1 MVPARWWLPL
11 LLLPLLLL
19 CAAGLALA
27 QQALAQQQDVNWQ
40 EAVARL
46 AQERTRAE
54 TCARLLK
61 KHGDAAAV
69 DRGALA
75 YGEAKAEYDG
85 IVAGLGV
92 ALARKEQPA
101 SLSDLEGRLRR
112 GFEQREGFCRAAQAL
127 LPPAATGEKGVIDG
141 IVKGAV
147 EPLVQALLAIWTR
160 ARDEDALTRA
170 TIQTQLEATSWP
182 AFAALAP

>member
-1 MVPARWWLPL
+1 MVPARWWWLSL
-11 LLLPLLLL
+11 FLL
-19 CAAGLALA
+19 CAAGGLALA
-27 QQALAQQQDVNWQ
+27 PARAQQQQGVNWQ

-61 KHGDAAAV
+61 RHGDAAAL

-75 YGEAKAEYDG
+75 HGEAKAEYDG

-101 SLSDLEGRLRR
+101 SLPDLEGRLRR
-112 GFEQREGFCRAAQAL
+112 GFEQREAFCRAAQAL
-127 LPPAATGEKGVIDG
+127 LPPAAAGEKGVLDE

-160 ARDEDALTRA
+160 ARDEDALTRQ
-170 TIQTQLEATSWP
+170 TIQTQLEATAWP
-182 AFAALAP
+182 AFAAIAPTP

>member
-11 LLLPLLLL
+11 LLL
-19 CAAGLALA
+19 CAAGPALA
-27 QQALAQQQDVNWQ
+27 QQALAQQQGVNWQ

-61 KHGDAAAV
+61 RHGDAAAV

-92 ALARKEQPA
+92 ALARREQPA
-101 SLSDLEGRLRR
+101 SLPDLEGRLRR
-112 GFEQREGFCRAAQAL
+112 GFERREGFCRTAQAL
-127 LPPAATGEKGVIDG
+127 LPPAATGEKGVLDQ
-141 IVKGAV
+141 IVGGAV

-160 ARDEDALTRA
+160 VRDEDALTRQ
-170 TIQTQLEATSWP
+170 TIQTQLEATAWP
-182 AFAALAP
+182 AFAALAPTP